1 VEPGQREPCPRVI
14 EFGPEPLRGGMAHR
28 TIGREARRFVIRIGC
43 VVVVVDVARGTVRRR
58 PGELAVDMALL
69 ARHVNVEPGQRELS
83 GRVVIKLSPQPGG
96 SVVTGDAGGGEA
108 CPLVVRVRRPVVV
121 VDVTG
126 SAVLTQAGKFPIDVA
141 ARASQ
146 SRVEPGQGESRLRM
160 VEFRP

>member
-1 VEPGQREPCPRVI
+1 MLFRSQP
-14 EFGPEPLRGGMAHR
+14 RGGVVTGSASR
-28 TIGREARRFVIRIGC
+28 REARRLVVRIGC

-108 CPLVVRVRRPVVV
+108 CRLVVRVRRAVVV

>member
-1 VEPGQREPCPRVI
+1 
-14 EFGPEPLRGGMAHR
+14 MTHR

-69 ARHVNVEPGQRELS
+69 ARHVNVEPGQRELG

>member
-1 VEPGQREPCPRVI
+1 
-14 EFGPEPLRGGMAHR
+14 MAHR

-96 SVVTGDAGGGEA
+96 SVVTGDAGGGEDRKSTRLNSSHR
-108 CPLVVRVRRPVVV
+108 CI
-121 VDVTG
+121 
-126 SAVLTQAGKFPIDVA
+126 SYAVFCLK
-141 ARASQ
+141 
-146 SRVEPGQGESRLRM
+146 
-160 VEFRP
+160 